1 MTHYARRR
9 VRPTCWSSTVGRCV
23 VWATI
28 GLAVALMSG
37 CSLITDEFR
46 ATAVPALQTGVQSI
60 LTGLVDGLFA
70 VVDPGTS
77 ATSATTTGP

>member
-1 MTHYARRR
+1 MTHYARGR
-9 VRPTCWSSTVGRCV
+9 VHPTRWSSTMGRCV
-23 VWATI
+23 VWATV
-28 GLAVALMSG
+28 GLAVPLMSG
-37 CSLITDEFR
+37 CTLITDEFR

-77 ATSATTTGP
+77 ATGTTTTGK